1 MTTCQHSAR
10 RLTASALV
18 LGIGMGIC
26 FAAPLSAVAE
36 KLKGQTNLKDVQP
49 AGTQSKDQKH
59 QIFDLSFESQSH
71 TYTCR
76 TNYKKSVNAADF
88 VVGSPIN
95 YEIDGDKVK
104 IKTQQNKK
112 VECKVVRVEQTSSTT
127 TPTH

>member
-1 MTTCQHSAR
+1 MITRQASAR
-10 RLTASALV
+10 RATATAL
-18 LGIGMGIC
+18 LLAMGIC
-26 FAAPLSAVAE
+26 LAVLPALAD

-59 QIFDLSFESQSH
+59 QIFDLFFESQSH

-76 TNYKKSVNAADF
+76 TNHKKSMNAADF
-88 VVGSPIN
+88 IVGAPIS

-112 VECKVVRVEQTSSTT
+112 VECKVVRVEQTSSATI
-127 TPTH
+127 PMH

>member
-1 MTTCQHSAR
+1 MSTYQHSAR
-10 RLTASALV
+10 RITATALV
-18 LGIGMGIC
+18 LGMGIC
-26 FAAPLSAVAE
+26 LATPLSALAE
-36 KLKGQTNLKDVQP
+36 KIKGQTNLKDVQP

-59 QIFDLSFESQSH
+59 QIFDLLFESQSH

-76 TNYKKSVNAADF
+76 TNYKKSMNAADF

-112 VECKVVRVEQTSSTT
+112 VECKVVRVEQTSAAA
-127 TPTH
+127 TPMH